1 MNTMRKKFEFSTK
14 SRVALTF
21 LAIFFSIS
29 FVIMAG
35 SKTENIS
42 APQSEKKHAVQTAT
56 SWPPSPAR
64 KPSPDQLAEQS
75 SREEVIFAKLN
86 TIINNINVLKNELED
101 KTILLNKAKTE
112 KEKTTILNEI
122 DEINQL
128 IKEQE
133 NAFEVIQTGGLDLA
147 KVDDS
152 QDKIFDWQK
161 NLLEILQPIMNE
173 LHQYTEDKRKVIQL
187 QNKIAFYQSQIEDSN
202 KALEKMA
209 RINKEGLEEAALDR
223 FRKVK
228 KKWNNLLE
236 DSKHQL
242 GVVEMQLDGMIAA
255 EIEKEVSI
263 GDHIQQFVLGRG
275 ATILM
280 AVLAA
285 VLVFFSMSLVWNAI
299 MWVSTRNRNG
309 ELSYFQR
316 LAHLVYRTMMVLF
329 SIATIFYVLDQRND
343 QVLVG
348 IAVLVLIV
356 AIWAL
361 KNSVPRYINELQT
374 ILNAGP
380 VREGERIL
388 YNGVP
393 MKIDRL
399 NFYTRLTNPAMPEL
413 RVRLPLSELNTYV
426 SRPYTDEEPWFPCK
440 EGDFVLLSN
449 GWCLKVKCITPEHVQ
464 LTLGNGTMPQIY
476 PVQDFIEA
484 CPKNLSEG
492 FIVVSVIGIDYKY
505 QPRCTTD
512 IPGIFREGIR
522 KGLLQENYGHA
533 LKDLL
538 VYFNQANSSSL
549 DYKIVA
555 VLDGNAAGNY
565 NDIVRDLQRFA
576 VDVCNQQQWNIP
588 FNQVVVHQ
596 ADNAHN

>member
-1 MNTMRKKFEFSTK
+1 MRNTIAISLKNRFRNILLFLLFSGALLLITD
-14 SRVALTF
+14 SRA
-21 LAIFFSIS
+21 
-29 FVIMAG
+29 
-35 SKTENIS
+35 ENAELPQADNNRATLKATTWPLS
-42 APQSEKKHAVQTAT
+42 PRHKPSRNDLQSE
-56 SWPPSPAR
+56 
-64 KPSPDQLAEQS
+64 EQS
-75 SREEVIFAKLN
+75 SHEEVVFNKLN
-86 TIINNINVLKNELED
+86 TIIDNINVLKKELED

-147 KVDDS
+147 KVEDS
-152 QDKIFDWQK
+152 QDKSFDWQK

-173 LHQYTEDKRKVIQL
+173 LHQYTEDKRKVVQL
-187 QNKIAFYQSQIEDSN
+187 QNKIAFYQSQIKDSN

-209 RINKEGLEEAALDR
+209 RIDKAGLEQAALDR
-223 FRKVK
+223 FEKVR
-228 KKWNNLLE
+228 KKWKNLLE
-236 DSKHQL
+236 DSKHKL
-242 GVVEMQLDGMIAA
+242 GVVKMRLDGMIAA
-255 EIEKEVSI
+255 ESEKEVSI

-285 VLVFFSMSLVWNAI
+285 VVVFFSMSLVWSAI
-299 MWVSTRNRNG
+299 MWLSTRNQNG
-309 ELSYFQR
+309 KLSYFQR
-316 LAHLVYRTMMVLF
+316 ITHLVYRTMMVLF
-329 SIATIFYVLDQRND
+329 SIATIFFVLNQRND

-348 IAVLVLIV
+348 VAVLLLIV
-356 AIWAL
+356 VIWAL
-361 KNSVPRYINELQT
+361 KNSVPRYMNELQT

-380 VREGERIL
+380 VREGERVL

-399 NFYTRLTNPAMPEL
+399 NFFSRLTNPAMPEL
-413 RVRLPLSELNTYV
+413 KVRLPLSELNSYV
-426 SRPYTDEEPWFPCK
+426 SRPYKDDEPWFPCK

-449 GWCLKVKCITPEHVQ
+449 GWCLKVKCITPEHVL
-464 LTLGNGTMPQIY
+464 LTLGNGAMPQIY
-476 PVQDFIEA
+476 TIEDFMEA
-484 CPKNLSEG
+484 GPKNLSEG

-505 QPRCTTD
+505 QQRCTTD

-522 KGLLQENYGHA
+522 KGLLQEGYGHA

-549 DYKIVA
+549 DYKIIA
-555 VLDGNAAGNY
+555 VLDGNAAANY

-588 FNQVVVHQ
+588 FNQMVVHQ
-596 ADNAHN
+596 AEN